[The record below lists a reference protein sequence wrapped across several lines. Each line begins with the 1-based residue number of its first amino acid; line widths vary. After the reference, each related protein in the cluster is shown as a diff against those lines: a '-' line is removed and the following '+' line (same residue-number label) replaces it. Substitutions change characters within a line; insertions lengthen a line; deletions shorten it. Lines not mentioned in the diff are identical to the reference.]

1 MAGSTL
7 TVDWTRTLAD
17 AIANRGAAFL
27 AAPVG
32 GSRPQIEAG
41 KLICLAGGQAETLA
55 QVRDILTSAGIATIH
70 HVVGVKQVKV
80 FFA

>member
-27 AAPVG
+27 EAPAVG
-32 GSRPQIEAG
+32 SGSQIEAG
-41 KLICLAGGQAETLA
+41 KLIFLAGGQAETLA

-70 HVVGVKQVKV
+70 YVVWVKQVRV
-80 FFA
+80 FFP